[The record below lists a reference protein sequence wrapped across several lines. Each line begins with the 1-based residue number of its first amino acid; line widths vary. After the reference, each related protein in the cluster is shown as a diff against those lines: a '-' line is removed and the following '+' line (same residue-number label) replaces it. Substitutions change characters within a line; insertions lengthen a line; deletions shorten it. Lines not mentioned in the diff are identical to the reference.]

1 MRSPRFPVWSHALFL
16 ASASVFAGLLL
27 ACSSDDSDTG
37 GQPSFDAGDATQA
50 DAAGPDS
57 NVSETGLQESGPDGV
72 TDSTGD
78 QSVSDSSAADAPTP
92 DPAIHFVGRHE
103 SSGPGQARFGWSG
116 TGLVA
121 RFDGTALRVRMDNPQ
136 GAYTVVVDDAVQTPL
151 ETTAG
156 FQTYTLA
163 SGLAPGE
170 HVVQMLRRAE
180 GHAGV
185 TSVEKVEIDGQLLAP
200 PPVTRRIEV
209 LGDSITCG
217 YGNEGADQYCHFSYD
232 TENHYLT
239 YGAVAA
245 RAVGAELSTI
255 AWSGKGVIFN
265 YGDDKDQPLPEVY
278 ERTIPTESSGIWD
291 FHWQADV
298 VLVNL
303 GTNDFSTDG
312 DPTEGE
318 FVTAYVALL
327 EKLRSKYPNA
337 LLLCT
342 IAPLLWGDDKTTS
355 EAYVQKAVE
364 QRAEE
369 GDSHVKRIDL
379 SVDAIG
385 QGCDWH
391 PSAATHAAM
400 GAKLVTVLHDELGW

>member
-1 MRSPRFPVWSHALFL
+1 MALD
-16 ASASVFAGLLL
+16 AGDGGTTE
-27 ACSSDDSDTG
+27 AATPDAGVSDGALQDTG
-37 GQPSFDAGDATQA
+37 GDVTA
-50 DAAGPDS
+50 DSVADQ
-57 NVSETGLQESGPDGV
+57 GL
-72 TDSTGD
+72 
-78 QSVSDSSAADAPTP
+78 SDSASDSVAPDAPAAV
-92 DPAIHFVGRHE
+92 PAVHFVGRHE
-103 SSGPGQARFGWSG
+103 STAPGQARFGWSG
-116 TGLVA
+116 TGLLV
-121 RFDGTALRVRMDNPQ
+121 RFQGTAVRVRMDNPQ
-136 GAYTVVVDDAVQTPL
+136 GAYTVVVDDAVQPPLQTTP
-151 ETTAG
+151 G

-163 SGLAPGE
+163 GGLAPGE
-170 HVVQMLRRAE
+170 HVVQLLRRVE

-185 TSVEKVEIDGQLLAP
+185 TSVDKVEIDGQLLAP
-200 PPVTRRIEV
+200 PPVKRRMEI

-217 YGNEGADQYCHFSYD
+217 YGNEGADQSCHFSYD
-232 TENHYLT
+232 TENHFLT

-265 YGDDKDQPLPEVY
+265 YGDDKDQPLPTLY
-278 ERTIPTESSGIWD
+278 ERTLPTESGLWN
-291 FHWQADV
+291 FQWQADV

-318 FVTAYVALL
+318 FVPAYVALL

-342 IAPLLWGDDKTTS
+342 VAPLLWGDDKTTS
-355 EAYVQKAVE
+355 DAYVQKAVD
-364 QRAEE
+364 QRVAA
-369 GDSHVKRIDL
+369 GDKHVKRIDI

-385 QGCDWH
+385 LGCDWH

-400 GAKLVTVLHDELGW
+400 GARLVTVLHDELGW

>member
-1 MRSPRFPVWSHALFL
+1 MAP
-16 ASASVFAGLLL
+16 
-27 ACSSDDSDTG
+27 
-37 GQPSFDAGDATQA
+37 DAGDAATS
-50 DAAGPDS
+50 DAFVSDS
-57 NVSETGLQESGPDGV
+57 GLQDTGIDVAPD
-72 TDSTGD
+72 TLTD
-78 QSVSDSSAADAPTP
+78 QSVSDSATDSTATDAP
-92 DPAIHFVGRHE
+92 PAVPAVHFVGRHE
-103 SSGPGQARFGWSG
+103 SSAPGQARFGWSG
-116 TGLVA
+116 TGLVI
-121 RFDGTALRVRMDNPQ
+121 RFDGAGVRVRMDNPQ
-136 GAYTVVVDDAVQTPL
+136 GAYTVIVDDAVQSPL
-151 ETTAG
+151 QTSAG
-156 FQTYTLA
+156 AQTYTLA

-170 HVVQMLRRAE
+170 HVVQLLRRVE

-200 PPVTRRIEV
+200 PPVTRRMEI

-255 AWSGKGVIFN
+255 AWSGKGVVFN
-265 YGDDKDQPLPEVY
+265 YGDDKDQPLPTLY
-278 ERTIPTESSGIWD
+278 ERTLPTESAGLWD
-291 FHWQADV
+291 FKWQADV

-318 FVTAYVALL
+318 FVPAYVALL

-342 IAPLLWGDDKTTS
+342 VAPLLGGDDKSTS
-355 EAYVQKAVE
+355 EACIQQAVD
-364 QRAEE
+364 QRVSA
-369 GDSHVKRIDL
+369 GDDRVKRIDL

-385 QGCDWH
+385 LGCDWH
-391 PSAATHAAM
+391 PNTATHAAM
-400 GAKLVTVLHDELGW
+400 GARLVTVLHDELGW